1 MVEDHISP
9 SCYKLLA
16 LHMTN
21 SSGWQQMDML
31 EYLEKCSGPRR
42 FSPLKT
48 SKLFFSY
55 FFSQARPFASLDPD
69 HQLLGK
75 SNSSDN
81 NLSQIL
87 LLG

>member
-9 SCYKLLA
+9 SCYKLLE

-42 FSPLKT
+42 FSSLKT
-48 SKLFFSY
+48 SKKILFF
-55 FFSQARPFASLDPD
+55 FDRLDPLPLWILTISYLVNLIP
-69 HQLLGK
+69 QTTTFLK
-75 SNSSDN
+75 SCC
-81 NLSQIL
+81 
-87 LLG
+87 